1 MYRAGMDDP
10 ALSGVAETLLIPL
23 YNRAMESQRPDAM
36 IKDEKAVAL
45 VAQMSYDFDQVRKIR
60 MNEGNKVARIMLT
73 REMDRYAR
81 DFLSRQPEG
90 AVVHIGCGLDSRFER
105 VDNGRVE
112 WYDLDLPDVIELRR
126 KLIGGE
132 GKRCH
137 LLGCS
142 VLEDAWLGVVKV
154 HSGRPF
160 LFLAENVFVY
170 FTEEQVKALVLRLR
184 DHFPGAELVFDGWT
198 PFFVWLG
205 NIQLSRSKF
214 AGLLHWG
221 FWRSQTIEGWGEGI
235 HLLGQ
240 WGFFDQPEPRMAP
253 YRWIAPLFHLFKPM
267 RIFHFRLG
275 EAAGEERPCAAQ
287 PPCKSMDHQIKN
299 IK

>member
-1 MYRAGMDDP
+1 MHRSGMVNP

-23 YNRAMESQRPDAM
+23 YNRAMESQRPDAIM
-36 IKDEKAVAL
+36 KDEKAVAL
-45 VAQMSYDFDQVRKIR
+45 VTQMSYDFDQFKKIR
-60 MNEGNKVARIMLT
+60 MTEGNKVARIMLT

-81 DFLSRQPEG
+81 DFLSRHPE
-90 AVVHIGCGLDSRFER
+90 AVVVHIGCGLDSRFER

-112 WYDLDLPDVIELRR
+112 WYDLDLPDVIGLRR
-126 KLIGGE
+126 KFIGNEGE
-132 GKRCH
+132 RYH

-142 VLEDAWLGVVKV
+142 VLEDAWLEAVKV
-154 HSGRPF
+154 HSQCPF

-170 FTEEQVKALVLRLR
+170 FMEAQVKSLVLRLR

-205 NIQLSRSKF
+205 NRQLSSSKF

-221 FWRSQTIEGWGEGI
+221 FWRSQEIEGWGEGI
-235 HLLGQ
+235 HMLGQ

-253 YRWIAPLFHLFKPM
+253 FRWIAPIFRLFKPI
-267 RIFHFRLG
+267 RIFHFQLG
-275 EAAGEERPCAAQ
+275 KRDTVTG
-287 PPCKSMDHQIKN
+287 
-299 IK
+299 